1 MPAALLARPD
11 SAAAN
16 VRRGLSLRESFT
28 VFALVCDR
36 SAPAA
41 VAPVAPA
48 AAAAFVDHFRRR
60 DAARSAVRRCETT
73 QRYGPPLGYA
83 AVPLP
88 LSRIRHIRVASRSR
102 RRTGKVGR
110 AVARIS
116 ETLRR
121 PRLRVCP
128 LSSKPPN
135 LLRLLHLA
143 RFYFDGVAICS
154 VLPVLCVDDVMFAYN
169 RRARMLPSEVSA

>member
-1 MPAALLARPD
+1 MRRVSGGGKLPAALLARPD

-28 VFALVCDR
+28 VFALVCVR

-41 VAPVAPA
+41 VAPVASA

-88 LSRIRHIRVASRSR
+88 LSRIRHIRVLTCSFAKSAAN
-102 RRTGKVGR
+102 GKSGPCGC
-110 AVARIS
+110 
-116 ETLRR
+116 E
-121 PRLRVCP
+121 
-128 LSSKPPN
+128 N
-135 LLRLLHLA
+135 Q
-143 RFYFDGVAICS
+143 
-154 VLPVLCVDDVMFAYN
+154 
-169 RRARMLPSEVSA
+169 

>member
-1 MPAALLARPD
+1 LPAALLARPD

-36 SAPAA
+36 SAPA
-41 VAPVAPA
+41 A